1 MKINTAVVIFYR
13 RVAFAI
19 LALFFAGIL
28 SYVSLVVFY
37 VASNSW
43 AAPVVLSPTQE
54 KVLSFQPQ
62 ISNIELKYNT
72 QKAELENALLRREAI
87 LDQLVQL
94 TTLGNSISSISKAE
108 SYKASQLNRKLAS
121 LLKLKTD
128 NLARTDTIIEES
140 KKLLSTVD
148 QELKAN
154 IITEDQAAQRK
165 LSIQAAVNSSSEVA
179 HSMLQIEE
187 QIANYRDLISS
198 LQGNPRAITS
208 LGVLNTS
215 AEIERSRLDLR
226 VQLDVLSRE
235 VKVLKQAVDSDGRI
249 LELAKTSPYYKALF
263 KPVTLA
269 FVPYENL
276 KYAFRGTPVY
286 SCLLSVI
293 ICERVGTVTTRYP
306 AEEFARHPIFKT
318 DMRGNFIEI
327 EFIEEKYSK
336 EPVVFLNGKPF
347 IL

>member
-1 MKINTAVVIFYR
+1 
-13 RVAFAI
+13 
-19 LALFFAGIL
+19 
-28 SYVSLVVFY
+28 
-37 VASNSW
+37 
-43 AAPVVLSPTQE
+43 VLSPTQE
-54 KVLSFQPQ
+54 KVLSYQPQ
-62 ISNIELKYNT
+62 ISNIELKYNK
-72 QKAELENALLRREAI
+72 QKAELENALLRREAT

-94 TTLGNSISSISKAE
+94 TTLGTSISSISKAE
-108 SYKASQLNRKLAS
+108 SSKASQLNRKLAS

-140 KKLLSTVD
+140 KKLLSIVD

-165 LSIQAAVNSSSEVA
+165 LSIQAAVNSSSEAA

-198 LQGNPRAITS
+198 LQGNPRAIAS
-208 LGVLNTS
+208 LGVINTS

-226 VQLDVLSRE
+226 VQLDVLDRE

-249 LELAKTSPYYKALF
+249 LEIARTSPYYKALF

-276 KYAFRGTPVY
+276 KYAFKGTPVY
-286 SCLLSVI
+286 FCLISII
-293 ICERVGTVTTRYP
+293 ICERVGTVSARYP
-306 AEEFARHPIFKT
+306 AEEFARHPIFRT
-318 DMRGNFIEI
+318 DMRGNLIEI
-327 EFIEEKYSK
+327 DFIEEKYSK
-336 EPVVFLNGKPF
+336 ESVVFLNGKPF